1 MGFDGIKNKSASMGK
16 KPMSAFLKVNKYEN
30 PQTVLDLIS
39 HICTSGMD
47 LSVRDE
53 FTPYRD
59 KCSQLEEDYSKI
71 NTREAENPFVDA
83 SINDLTESCAA
94 PFAMMP
100 VYLDHSG
107 FSDAINVAV
116 GGGYSSGKSSFLNN
130 ITGIGAV
137 LPTGIEPVSMIN
149 TYISFSDKVT

>member
-16 KPMSAFLKVNKYEN
+16 KPMSVFLKVNKYEN

-47 LSVRDE
+47 LSVQNE
-53 FTPYRD
+53 FIPYRD
-59 KCSQLEEDYSKI
+59 KYSKLEEDYSKV
-71 NTREAENPFVDA
+71 NTREAENPFVND
-83 SINDLTESCAA
+83 SISDLIKGCND

-116 GGGYSSGKSSFLNN
+116 VEAIVQENLLSL
-130 ITGIGAV
+130 IILRELV
-137 LPTGIEPVSMIN
+137 LFFQLE
-149 TYISFSDKVT
+149 

>member
-1 MGFDGIKNKSASMGK
+1 MGFDKIKNKSASMGK
-16 KPMSAFLKVNKYEN
+16 KSMSAFLKVNKYEN

-47 LSVRDE
+47 LSVQNE
-53 FTPYRD
+53 FIPYRD
-59 KCSQLEEDYSKI
+59 KYSKLEEDYSKV
-71 NTREAENPFVDA
+71 NTREAENPFVND
-83 SINDLTESCAA
+83 SISDLIKGCND

-116 GGGYSSGKSSFLNN
+116 VEAIVQENLLSLIILRELVLFFQLELNRCR
-130 ITGIGAV
+130 
-137 LPTGIEPVSMIN
+137 
-149 TYISFSDKVT
+149 

>member
-107 FSDAINVAV
+107 FSDAINVVV
-116 GGGYSSGKSSFLNN
+116 G
-130 ITGIGAV
+130 
-137 LPTGIEPVSMIN
+137 
-149 TYISFSDKVT
+149 